1 MTSKTPITDKAA
13 FPVIDADTDECTHAV
28 PVRVAEKLETELA
41 EAQKHLSAI
50 MAVLPDDAKPCDAP
64 HLILHFKKQMGAYGG
79 EFIRVEKQL
88 AEARAEIER
97 KDQLIEQMR
106 EALCMADGLID
117 TLILDNT
124 LSPSINAERM
134 NIRAAIE
141 AAERKNDDNQKL

>member
-1 MTSKTPITDKAA
+1 MKTPRTEQL
-13 FPVIDADTDECTHAV
+13 IDNINENGFGHKSSFECAI
-28 PVRVAEKLETELA
+28 RLCEQLETELN
-41 EAQKHLSAI
+41 
-50 MAVLPDDAKPCDAP
+50 
-64 HLILHFKKQMGAYGG
+64 
-79 EFIRVEKQL
+79 
-88 AEARAEIER
+88 EARTEIER

>member
-1 MTSKTPITDKAA
+1 MKTDTPRTDAA
-13 FPVIDADTDECTHAV
+13 EYHLGFDNVERLNGVVDSGFA
-28 PVRVAEKLETELA
+28 RQLETELN
-41 EAQKHLSAI
+41 
-50 MAVLPDDAKPCDAP
+50 
-64 HLILHFKKQMGAYGG
+64 
-79 EFIRVEKQL
+79 
-88 AEARAEIER
+88 EARAEIER